1 MIDREAFL
9 RKIGVAPRKIEAPIE
24 EKEGKKT
31 EEVKAEVKKDTKK
44 ADKKKKKK

>member
-31 EEVKAEVKKDTKK
+31 EEVKAEVKKP
-44 ADKKKKKK
+44 AKKKKRK